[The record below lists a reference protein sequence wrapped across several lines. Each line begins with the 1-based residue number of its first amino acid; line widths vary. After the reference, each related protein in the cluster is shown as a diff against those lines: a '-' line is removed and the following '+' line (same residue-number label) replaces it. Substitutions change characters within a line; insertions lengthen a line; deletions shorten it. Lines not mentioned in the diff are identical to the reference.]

1 MKSGSCVH
9 ATNAPVDAFVRCAT
23 SACTAGRR
31 ASGARASTTRTRAV
45 VVFGNHHHHQD
56 VADRDARRAA
66 TPVVAERS
74 RRRRRRRGASS
85 CRAFTNGEEEDSPVE
100 YDVVALGNLCVDV
113 LLPPGPIPRPS
124 ALKTNKTLG
133 ELAKTAPARS
143 SWELGGNCNF
153 LIAASRLGLRAAC
166 AGHVGKDQY
175 GKFLIDELAIEGVE
189 HAELIPGDDR
199 GMRSSALAET
209 LICFVLSDGA
219 GAHAFCSRYDLGPWP
234 LMRDVSDVSNEAR
247 EVLRS
252 CRAVFVNGF
261 VFDELKPNAVGQALK
276 LARSNGAG
284 IFFDPGPRSFTFVD
298 ESNPSRMEA
307 LNVALTNSDVVLATE
322 EELAAL
328 TGAALGAPPEEYA
341 RAIFDYPGSTTE
353 WVVVKL
359 GPAGAMLVTRDGHTA
374 RVGCPKVKV
383 GDTVGCGDSSAGAY
397 VLGYLRMQANP
408 SLELDEVLR
417 TTATLAT
424 HVGSATAMNLGAGR
438 NVAKAETVMNLLD
451 AAARGGTE
459 GVDSDVA
466 ARAQQI
472 LRDSLTAAKDRVQVV

>member
-1 MKSGSCVH
+1 MQSVRFG
-9 ATNAPVDAFVRCAT
+9 ATTTTTTPADAPFVRWAT
-23 SACTAGRR
+23 TCTGGRR
-31 ASGARASTTRTRAV
+31 SSGARASTTTTRTTTRTRTFG
-45 VVFGNHHHHQD
+45 FGNQSQN
-56 VADRDARRAA
+56 DARRATTTTNTA
-66 TPVVAERS
+66 KDGS
-74 RRRRRRRGASS
+74 RRRRGSFVRRASG
-85 CRAFTNGEEEDSPVE
+85 NGELSSLE

-113 LLPPGPIPRPS
+113 LLPPGPIPEPS
-124 ALKTNKTLG
+124 ALKTRETLG
-133 ELAKTAPARS
+133 ELARTAPARS

-166 AGHVGKDQY
+166 AGHVGRDPY
-175 GKFLIDELAIEGVE
+175 GEFLIDELAIEGVE
-189 HAELIPGDDR
+189 HAELIPGEDER
-199 GMRSSALAET
+199 TRSTRSPADT

-234 LMRDVSDVSNEAR
+234 LMRDVSEVSNEAR

-261 VFDELKPNAVGQALK
+261 VFDELKPSAVGQALK

-328 TGAALGAPPEEYA
+328 TGAALGAPPEDYA
-341 RAIFDYPGSTTE
+341 RAIFEYPGSTAE

-359 GPAGAMLVTRDGHTA
+359 GPAGAMVVTRDGHA
-374 RVGCPKVKV
+374 VRVGCPKVKV

-397 VLGYLRMQANP
+397 VLGYLRMRANP
-408 SLELDEVLR
+408 SLELDDVLR

-424 HVGSATAMNLGAGR
+424 HVGSATAMNVGAGR
-438 NVAKAETVMNLLD
+438 NVANAETVMNLLD
-451 AAARGGTE
+451 AAARGGTD

-466 ARAQQI
+466 TRAQQI

>member
-1 MKSGSCVH
+1 MKSFCVH
-9 ATNAPVDAFVRCAT
+9 VTSAPVDAFVRCAT
-23 SACTAGRR
+23 PVCTAGRR
-31 ASGARASTTRTRAV
+31 ASGARASSTNPTTRTRA
-45 VVFGNHHHHQD
+45 VVFGNHHHHHH
-56 VADRDARRAA
+56 DRDASSKA
-66 TPVVAERS
+66 TPVVAERC
-74 RRRRRRRGASS
+74 RRQRQRRRRGASS
-85 CRAFTNGEEEDSPVE
+85 CRALTNEENAPVE

-143 SWELGGNCNF
+143 SWEVGGNCNF

-438 NVAKAETVMNLLD
+438 NVANAETVMNLLD

-472 LRDSLTAAKDRVQVV
+472 LRDSLAAAKDRVQVV

>member
-1 MKSGSCVH
+1 
-9 ATNAPVDAFVRCAT
+9 
-23 SACTAGRR
+23 
-31 ASGARASTTRTRAV
+31 
-45 VVFGNHHHHQD
+45 VFGNRHQD
-56 VADRDARRAA
+56 DYDREASGKA
-66 TPVVAERS
+66 TPGALAAERS
-74 RRRRRRRGASS
+74 RRQRQRRRCGASS
-85 CRAFTNGEEEDSPVE
+85 CRAFTNGEEHSPVE

-124 ALKTNKTLG
+124 ALKTSKTLG